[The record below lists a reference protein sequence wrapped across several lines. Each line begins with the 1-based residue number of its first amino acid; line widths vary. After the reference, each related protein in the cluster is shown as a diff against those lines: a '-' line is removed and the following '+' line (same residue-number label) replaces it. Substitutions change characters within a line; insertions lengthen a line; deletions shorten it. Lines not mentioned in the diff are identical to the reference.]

1 MIGGAPAILRP
12 PPRGL
17 YLGRVQIAV
26 NAMLLR
32 AAAPDLAL
40 IPGRSL
46 MASVLERGPQNVGI
60 INLAGA
66 ILTAELPEDVRP
78 GDRLRLVVKESTNER
93 LLMQIAPPREATA
106 GRAAVAAVAGAGGA
120 QPAGRAQHR
129 AGRAAQGQP
138 RRRGGADEEAVT
150 LRLRLPALG
159 EVELRVAQ
167 DAAATRVRVTL
178 PPEAVALGA
187 QRSQELRAA
196 LESRIGRPADVA
208 IVPRR
213 QPLDVYA

>member
-1 MIGGAPAILRP
+1 
-12 PPRGL
+12 
-17 YLGRVQIAV
+17 VQIAV

-32 AAAPDLAL
+32 AAAPDLSL

-78 GDRLRLVVKESTNER
+78 GDRLRLVVREATNER
-93 LLMQIAPPREATA
+93 LLMQIAPPREAQHASATLQPPA
-106 GRAAVAAVAGAGGA
+106 PAEVNLPGGRSIALVERHRGSRGGGA
-120 QPAGRAQHR
+120 RPE
-129 AGRAAQGQP
+129 
-138 RRRGGADEEAVT
+138 EEAVT

-178 PPEAVALGA
+178 PPEAFALGA

>member
-1 MIGGAPAILRP
+1 M
-12 PPRGL
+12 
-17 YLGRVQIAV
+17 QIAV

-46 MASVLERGPQNVGI
+46 MASVIERGPQNVGI

-78 GDRLRLVVKESTNER
+78 GDRLRLVVRESTNER
-93 LLMQIAPPREATA
+93 LLMQIAPPREAQHAAATLQPPA
-106 GRAAVAAVAGAGGA
+106 PAEVNLPGGRAIALVERRTGRGGGAAGGE
-120 QPAGRAQHR
+120 
-129 AGRAAQGQP
+129 
-138 RRRGGADEEAVT
+138 EEAVA

-159 EVELRVAQ
+159 EVELHVSQ
-167 DAAATRVRVTL
+167 DAAATRVRVL
-178 PPEAVALGA
+178 LAPEAVALGA
-187 QRSQELRAA
+187 QRSQQLRAA
-196 LESRIGRPADVA
+196 LEARIGRPADVA
-208 IVPRR
+208 VAPRR

>member
-1 MIGGAPAILRP
+1 M
-12 PPRGL
+12 
-17 YLGRVQIAV
+17 QIQV

-46 MASVLERGPQNVGI
+46 MASVLERGPQHVGI

-78 GDRLRLVVKESTNER
+78 GDRLRLVVKEATNER
-93 LLMQIAPPREATA
+93 LLMQIAPPREAQHAAPTLQPPA
-106 GRAAVAAVAGAGGA
+106 PAEVNLPGGRSIALLERKRERGGAGAG
-120 QPAGRAQHR
+120 
-129 AGRAAQGQP
+129 AAE
-138 RRRGGADEEAVT
+138 EEAVT

-159 EVELRVAQ
+159 EVELRIAQ

-178 PPEAVALGA
+178 PPEAVALGE
-187 QRSQELRAA
+187 QRSQQLRAA
-196 LESRIGRPADVA
+196 LEARIGRPAEVA
-208 IVPRR
+208 IAPRR
-213 QPLDVYA
+213 RPLDVYA

>member
-1 MIGGAPAILRP
+1 M
-12 PPRGL
+12 
-17 YLGRVQIAV
+17 QIQV

-40 IPGRSL
+40 LPGRSL
-46 MASVLERGPQNVGI
+46 MASVLERGPQHVGI

-78 GDRLRLVVKESTNER
+78 GDRLRLVVKEATNER
-93 LLMQIAPPREATA
+93 LLLQIAPPREAQH
-106 GRAAVAAVAGAGGA
+106 AAPTLQPPAPAEVNL
-120 QPAGRAQHR
+120 PAGRSIALVE
-129 AGRAAQGQP
+129 
-138 RRRGGADEEAVT
+138 RRTGGRGGRGSAVEEAVT
-150 LRLRLPALG
+150 LRLRMPALG
-159 EVELRVAQ
+159 ELEVTVAQ
-167 DAAATRVRVTL
+167 DAAATRVRVLL

-208 IVPRR
+208 VAPRR
-213 QPLDVYA
+213 RPLDVYA

>member
-1 MIGGAPAILRP
+1 MRWTP
-12 PPRGL
+12 
-17 YLGRVQIAV
+17 LGRRRRAGYPGPVQIAV

-46 MASVLERGPQNVGI
+46 MASVIERGPQHVGI

-78 GDRLRLVVKESTNER
+78 GDRLRLVVRESTNER
-93 LLMQIAPPREATA
+93 LLMQIAPPREAQQTA
-106 GRAAVAAVAGAGGA
+106 ASTQSPAPAELNLPGGRSIALVERHKGSRGAVGAA
-120 QPAGRAQHR
+120 
-129 AGRAAQGQP
+129 
-138 RRRGGADEEAVT
+138 EESVT

-159 EVELRVAQ
+159 EVELHVAL
-167 DAAATRVRVTL
+167 DAAKARVRVQL
-178 PPEAVALGA
+178 PAEAVALGT

-208 IVPRR
+208 VAPRHR
-213 QPLDVYA
+213 PLDVYA

>member
-1 MIGGAPAILRP
+1 M
-12 PPRGL
+12 
-17 YLGRVQIAV
+17 QIAV

-46 MASVLERGPQNVGI
+46 MASVIERGPQHVGI

-93 LLMQIAPPREATA
+93 LLMQIAPPREAQQNAATTQSPA
-106 GRAAVAAVAGAGGA
+106 PAELNLPGGRTVALVERHKGSRGGGAGA
-120 QPAGRAQHR
+120 Q
-129 AGRAAQGQP
+129 
-138 RRRGGADEEAVT
+138 EESVT

-159 EVELRVAQ
+159 EAELHVSL
-167 DAAATRVRVTL
+167 DAAKARVRVLL
-178 PPEAVALGA
+178 PPELVVLGE
-187 QRSQELRAA
+187 QRSQQLRAA
-196 LESRIGRPADVA
+196 LEARIGRPADVA
-208 IVPRR
+208 VAPRR

>member
-1 MIGGAPAILRP
+1 
-12 PPRGL
+12 
-17 YLGRVQIAV
+17 VQIAV

-46 MASVLERGPQNVGI
+46 MASVIERGPQNVGI

-66 ILTAELPEDVRP
+66 ILTAELPEDVKP
-78 GDRLRLVVKESTNER
+78 GDRLRLVVRESTNER
-93 LLMQIAPPREATA
+93 LLMQIAPPREAQHSA
-106 GRAAVAAVAGAGGA
+106 AMLQSPAPAEVNLPGGRSIALVERKKGSGGGA
-120 QPAGRAQHR
+120 A
-129 AGRAAQGQP
+129 
-138 RRRGGADEEAVT
+138 ADEEAVT

-159 EVELRVAQ
+159 EVELHVAQ
-167 DAAATRVRVTL
+167 DAAKTRVRVL
-178 PPEAVALGA
+178 LAPEAVALGA

-196 LESRIGRPADVA
+196 LETRIGRPADVA
-208 IVPRR
+208 VAPRR

>member
-1 MIGGAPAILRP
+1 MAELARRRAGALLPGAEDRVDPALGMTRQ
-12 PPRGL
+12 PR
-17 YLGRVQIAV
+17 
-26 NAMLLR
+26 
-32 AAAPDLAL
+32 PDLAL

-46 MASVLERGPQNVGI
+46 MASVIERGPQHVGI

-93 LLMQIAPPREATA
+93 LLMQIAPPREAQHTA
-106 GRAAVAAVAGAGGA
+106 PALQPPAPPEVNLPGGRSIALVERHKGSRGAGAE
-120 QPAGRAQHR
+120 
-129 AGRAAQGQP
+129 
-138 RRRGGADEEAVT
+138 EEAVT

-159 EVELRVAQ
+159 EVELRVAL
-167 DAAATRVRVTL
+167 DAAQARVRVLL

-187 QRSQELRAA
+187 QKAQELRAA
-196 LESRIGRPADVA
+196 LEARIGRPADVA
-208 IVPRR
+208 VAPRR